1 MLVRPVELRPMSL
14 RKLLLIDDE
23 RLQARVVEQQ
33 LKAFHGERF
42 EFEWAST
49 YEKGLERLMT
59 GEHVVCLLDFQL
71 GPKDGLELIREAK
84 ENRCHVPII
93 FLTAESS
100 SHIDIEAMNA
110 GALDYLV
117 KGEISPSILERSIR
131 YAQKLSDTLAEL
143 RRLATH
149 DALTGMLNR
158 REFNRILAE
167 ETERASRFGRK
178 FSLVML
184 DLDHFK
190 SVNDRYGHPAG
201 DAVLVETAARI
212 LGGLRQVDRAAR
224 IGGEEMAIMLVEL
237 DHKEAMEVAGRH
249 AEAIRHNP
257 VVLEDGQ
264 ALSITT
270 SVGVATLPDHGT
282 KPGDLIAAADKAL
295 YAAKNGGRNRVESA

>member
-1 MLVRPVELRPMSL
+1 MSL

-49 YEKGLERLMT
+49 YEAGLERLMS

-84 ENRCHVPII
+84 EDRCHVPII

-100 SHIDIEAMNA
+100 SDIDIEAINA

-117 KGEISPSILERSIR
+117 KGEISPAILERSIR
-131 YAQKLSDTLAEL
+131 YALKLSDTLAEL

-167 ETERASRFGRK
+167 ETERASRFGRN

-190 SVNDRYGHPAG
+190 SVNDHYGHPAG
-201 DAVLVETAARI
+201 DAVLVEIAARI

-224 IGGEEMAIMLVEL
+224 VGGEEMAILLVEL
-237 DHKEAMEVAGRH
+237 EHDEALEVAGRH
-249 AEAIRHNP
+249 MDKIRGTP
-257 VVLEDGQ
+257 VRVGDGQ
-264 ALSITT
+264 ALDITT
-270 SVGVATLPDHGT
+270 SVGVATLPKHGT
-282 KPGDLIAAADKAL
+282 TPAELIAAADKAL
-295 YAAKNGGRNRVESA
+295 YAAKHGGRNRVESA

>member
-1 MLVRPVELRPMSL
+1 MSL

-42 EFEWAST
+42 EYEWAST
-49 YEKGLERLMT
+49 YETGLERLMS
-59 GEHVVCLLDFQL
+59 GDFAVCLLDFQL
-71 GPKDGLELIREAK
+71 GPKDGLELIRAAK
-84 ENRCHVPII
+84 ENSSHVPII

-100 SHIDIEAMNA
+100 SDIDIEAMNA

-131 YAQKLSDTLAEL
+131 YALKLSETLAEL
-143 RRLATH
+143 RRLATR

-167 ETERASRFGRK
+167 ETERASRYGRS

-201 DAVLVETAARI
+201 DAVLVEIAARI
-212 LGGLRQVDRAAR
+212 MGELRQVDRAAR
-224 IGGEEMAIMLVEL
+224 VGGEEMAIMLLEL
-237 DHKEAMEVAGRH
+237 DHDEAMEVAGRH
-249 AEAIRHNP
+249 AESIRETP

-264 ALSITT
+264 KLDITT
-270 SVGVATLPDHGT
+270 SVGVATLPQHGST
-282 KPGDLIAAADKAL
+282 PAELIAAADKAL
-295 YAAKNGGRNRVESA
+295 YAAKHNGRNRVESA

>member
-1 MLVRPVELRPMSL
+1 MSL

-49 YEKGLERLMT
+49 YEAGLARLMS
-59 GEHVVCLLDFQL
+59 GEHAVCLLDFQL
-71 GPKDGLELIREAK
+71 GPKDGLELILEAK

-100 SHIDIEAMNA
+100 SDIDIEAMNA

-131 YAQKLSDTLAEL
+131 YALELSDTLAEL
-143 RRLATH
+143 RRLATR
-149 DALTGMLNR
+149 DALTGLLNR

-167 ETERASRFGRK
+167 ETERASRFGRT

-201 DAVLVETAARI
+201 DAVLVEIAARI
-212 LGGLRQVDRAAR
+212 SGGLRQVDRAAR
-224 IGGEEMAIMLVEL
+224 IGGEEIAIMLVEL
-237 DHKEAMEVAGRH
+237 GH
-249 AEAIRHNP
+249 P
-257 VVLEDGQ
+257 
-264 ALSITT
+264 
-270 SVGVATLPDHGT
+270 
-282 KPGDLIAAADKAL
+282 
-295 YAAKNGGRNRVESA
+295 

>member
-1 MLVRPVELRPMSL
+1 MSL

-33 LKAFHGERF
+33 LKAFQGERF

-49 YEKGLERLMT
+49 YEAGLKRLLSR
-59 GEHVVCLLDFQL
+59 EHVVCLLDFQL
-71 GPKDGLELIREAK
+71 GPKDGLELIWEAK
-84 ENRCHVPII
+84 EDRCHVPII

-100 SHIDIEAMNA
+100 SDIDIEAMNA

-117 KGEISPSILERSIR
+117 KGEISPAILERSIR
-131 YAQKLSDTLAEL
+131 YALKLSDTLAEL

-167 ETERASRFGRK
+167 ETERASRFGRS

-201 DAVLVETAARI
+201 DAVLVEIAARI
-212 LGGLRQVDRAAR
+212 LSGLRQVDRAAR
-224 IGGEEMAIMLVEL
+224 VGGEEIGILLVEL
-237 DHKEAMEVAGRH
+237 EHDEAVEVAGRH
-249 AEAIRHNP
+249 MDKIRGTP
-257 VVLEDGQ
+257 VRLGDGQ
-264 ALSITT
+264 ALDIT
-270 SVGVATLPDHGT
+270 SSAGVATLPTHGT
-282 KPGDLIAAADKAL
+282 TPAELIAAADKAL
-295 YAAKNGGRNRVESA
+295 YAAKHNGRNRVESA